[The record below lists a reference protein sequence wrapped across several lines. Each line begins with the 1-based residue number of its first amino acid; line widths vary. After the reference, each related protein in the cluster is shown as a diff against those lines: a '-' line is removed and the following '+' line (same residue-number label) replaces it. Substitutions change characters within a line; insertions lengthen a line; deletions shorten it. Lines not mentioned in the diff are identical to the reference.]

1 MSALTGRVKQLLAD
15 AVSMPFDVAGKELR
29 IAVTAGIALFPEDGK
44 EAETLLRNAQ
54 AALQHAK
61 AGGERYLFYKPQMN
75 AASAEL
81 LSLENKLRQA
91 VEDEQFVLH
100 YQPKINLATR
110 QISGFEA
117 LIRWN
122 DPVSGLVPPDKFIPL
137 LEETGLILEV
147 GAWAIRKAL
156 ADYHALYIRGLQ
168 PRRIAVNVSAI
179 QLRQP
184 DFVDVVSQTIR
195 HSRSTPHGLD
205 LEITESLIMYDIEEN
220 ITKLKA
226 IHDMGVNIAIDDF
239 GTGYSSLAYLGR
251 LPVDMLKIDRSFITA
266 MTEETESMA
275 IVSTIISL
283 AHSLNLK
290 VIAEGVETE
299 EQTRFLKLLKCDE
312 MQGYLFSR
320 PLPLEQLSSLLETY
334 SAG

>member
-1 MSALTGRVKQLLAD
+1 
-15 AVSMPFDVAGKELR
+15 
-29 IAVTAGIALFPEDGK
+29 
-44 EAETLLRNAQ
+44 
-54 AALQHAK
+54 
-61 AGGERYLFYKPQMN
+61 
-75 AASAEL
+75 
-81 LSLENKLRQA
+81 
-91 VEDEQFVLH
+91 
-100 YQPKINLATR
+100 
-110 QISGFEA
+110 
-117 LIRWN
+117 
-122 DPVSGLVPPDKFIPL
+122 
-137 LEETGLILEV
+137 
-147 GAWAIRKAL
+147 
-156 ADYHALYIRGLQ
+156 
-168 PRRIAVNVSAI
+168 
-179 QLRQP
+179 
-184 DFVDVVSQTIR
+184 
-195 HSRSTPHGLD
+195 
-205 LEITESLIMYDIEEN
+205 MYDIEEN